1 MPDLKKA
8 GILDEVRRR
17 GFAIDTMAF
26 RRFEDHSAIAVM
38 NGQAVADV
46 DGEDLRSACLVLD
59 ELDGLMLDEFLQKYN
74 GTISWNHRVTG
85 VGQDEKTA
93 WVDVETPDG
102 PTRVHGD
109 YIVGCDG
116 ATSQV
121 RKSLF
126 DEYPGFTWDRQIV
139 ATNVG
144 MLRFPVFPE
153 RLRRAQG

>member
-1 MPDLKKA
+1 
-8 GILDEVRRR
+8 
-17 GFAIDTMAF
+17 MAF
-26 RRFEDHSAIAVM
+26 RRFEDHSVITSM

-46 DGEDLRSACLVLD
+46 DGEDLRNVCLVLD
-59 ELDGLMLDEFLQKYN
+59 ELDGLMLDDFLTKYN

-93 WVDVETPDG
+93 WVDVDTPDG

-116 ATSQV
+116 ANSQV

-144 MLRFPVFPE
+144 TFRSSLST
-153 RLRRAQG
+153 QGLGRVQD